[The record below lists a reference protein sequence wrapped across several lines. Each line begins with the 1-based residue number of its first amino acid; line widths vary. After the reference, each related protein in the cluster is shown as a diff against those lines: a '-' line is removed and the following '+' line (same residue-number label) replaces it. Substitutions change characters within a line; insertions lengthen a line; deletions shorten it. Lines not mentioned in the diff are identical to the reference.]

1 MESKVFR
8 RSRKWLFLRV
18 LVDAA
23 LINLAVVIAYYLRYE
38 LGLIPPGSEGSFD
51 HPYTAY
57 LPLSAALT
65 LLTIAILRMEG
76 FYPIARGQTFPEE
89 FYKILNATTTAT
101 LITMAVT
108 FFLRPTV
115 YARSVYVYAALLM
128 IFLLTAARV
137 LHRQIGARL
146 RKRGIGVDHVL
157 IVGAGEVGRA
167 LMRNI
172 VARADLAYHVE
183 GFVDDDPER
192 GATDIGRFKALGN
205 TENLSRLLR
214 ELPIHE
220 VIIALPWN
228 AREKIIRILN
238 LCQLA
243 GITAKIVPDMFQL
256 SLSHIALDEVGGIP
270 LISLRETRLN
280 LLDAITKR
288 SIDLLGT
295 LVLGI
300 VFAPVMIVASLL
312 IRLDSPGPII
322 FSQPRLGKNGRKFV
336 AYKFRSMYQGA
347 DEEQEK
353 LNGLNEA
360 VGPLFK
366 IKNDPR
372 RTRIGR
378 WLRKT
383 SLDELPQLWNVLK
396 GEMSLVGPRPATP
409 NEVEQ
414 YQEWHRRRLDVAP
427 GITGL
432 SQVNGR
438 SELTFDEQAMLD
450 IYYIE
455 NWSAWMDV
463 WILLRTIPAVLFGR
477 GAY

>member
-1 MESKVFR
+1 MFQ
-8 RSRKWLFLRV
+8 RSRKWLYVRV

-23 LINLAVVIAYYLRYE
+23 LINLAVAIAWYLRYE
-38 LGLIPPGSEGSFD
+38 LSLIPPGSEGSFE

-57 LPLSAALT
+57 LPLAAALT
-65 LLTIAILRMEG
+65 VLTIAILRMEG
-76 FYPIARGQTFPEE
+76 FYPLARGQTFPEE

-101 LITMAVT
+101 LITMAIT
-108 FFLRPTV
+108 FFLRPLV
-115 YARSVYVYAALLM
+115 YSRSVYVYAALLM
-128 IFLLTAARV
+128 IFLITAERI
-137 LHRQIGARL
+137 LQRQIGARL

-172 VARADLAYHVE
+172 VARADLAYHVV

-192 GATDIGRFKALGN
+192 GTTDLGRFKALGN
-205 TENLSRLLR
+205 TENLPRLLR
-214 ELPIHE
+214 ELPIDE
-220 VIIALPWN
+220 VIVSLPWI

-238 LCQLA
+238 LCQFA

-256 SLSHIALDEVGGIP
+256 SLSHIAIDDVGGIP
-270 LISLRETRLN
+270 LISVRETRMS

-288 SIDLLGT
+288 AIDLFGA

-300 VFAPVMIVASLL
+300 VFAPLMIVASIL

-322 FSQPRLGKNGRKFV
+322 FSQPRLGKGRRKFV
-336 AYKFRSMYQGA
+336 AHKFRSMYEGA
-347 DEEQEK
+347 DEEQQK

-366 IKNDPR
+366 IKDDPR

-414 YQEWHRRRLDVAP
+414 YQEWHKRRLDVAP

-432 SQVNGR
+432 SQVSGR

-450 IYYIE
+450 IYYVE
-455 NWSAWMDV
+455 NWSAWKDI